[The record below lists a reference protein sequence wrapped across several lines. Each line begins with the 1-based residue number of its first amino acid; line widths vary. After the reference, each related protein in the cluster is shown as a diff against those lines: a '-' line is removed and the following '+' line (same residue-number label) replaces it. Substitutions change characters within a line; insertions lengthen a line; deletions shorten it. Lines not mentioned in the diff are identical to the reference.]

1 MDNAQSGARPVGSP
15 FELACVT
22 GRFQPLHLDH
32 LDLML
37 RARAESHHLVV
48 GITNPDPRGRAPD
61 DRSAHRHLAAANPF
75 TFRERLRMVESAL
88 RACGVL
94 GEEFDVVPFPLEAP
108 EVWHH
113 YVPPEAVQFVRTLG
127 PWERAKA
134 ERLAA
139 GGYGVRC
146 VSPPAGPRPSG
157 TAVRAAL
164 AAGCGSWRADVP
176 AAVVTL
182 VGEFLRRVP
191 LDGRG

>member
-1 MDNAQSGARPVGSP
+1 MSPGGPDISGSA

-32 LDLML
+32 LELML
-37 RARAESHHLVV
+37 LARAESLHLVV

-61 DRSAHRHLAAANPF
+61 RRSAHRHLASANPF
-75 TFRERLRMVESAL
+75 TYRERLAMVESAL
-88 RACGVL
+88 RAGGVPA
-94 GEEFDVVPFPLEAP
+94 EDFDVVPFPLDAP

-113 YVPPEAVQFVRTLG
+113 YVPPEAVQFVRALG

-139 GGYGVRC
+139 AGYAVRSLSAP
-146 VSPPAGPRPSG
+146 VGNQRSG

-164 AAGCGSWRADVP
+164 RVGADSWRAEVP
-176 AAVVTL
+176 AAVATL
-182 VGEFLRRVP
+182 VEEFLRRLP
-191 LDGRG
+191 LGGRR